1 MALQNI
7 GAGNRDDA
15 FYRYKMPKLITKIEG
30 RGNGI
35 KTNVVNMVDVAKA
48 LARHPAYTTKYF
60 GCELGAQSKFDE
72 KTGTSIVNG
81 AHDTTKLA
89 ALLENF
95 IKKYVQC
102 YGCGNP
108 ETEVVITKTQLIT
121 LKCAACGFLSD
132 VDMRDKLT
140 TFILKNPPEQKKG
153 GKKDRALRRAEKERL
168 KEGEAADEQLKKL
181 KREAL
186 KKSKSVSDDKTA
198 PKKKHGSDDEEFSP
212 SASQA
217 DEEET
222 LGDEEDDVQ
231 WSTDTSAEAAQRRI
245 LEQLTTATS
254 EMVILGNGVDKS
266 EASPR
271 AKTPKDTPSSKP
283 KLLKKTSSKKSEPDE
298 DSKDPESPK
307 AEEPSPREKLVN
319 DFRQCLK
326 KGMTPAQLAVHLQ
339 SKVKPK
345 SEAMDAYFVALFEGC
360 GKGLHKEISKKKS
373 YLDAA
378 VQDEVSQKELLS
390 AIESFCSDL
399 PANASKEIALL
410 LKVLYDEEILEEE
423 QILFWYDAVPAAA
436 NGSVAVSKGA
446 SVRKSAR
453 PFVDWLRSAE
463 AESEEDDEE

>member
-15 FYRYKMPKLITKIEG
+15 FYRYKMPKLVTKIEG

-60 GCELGAQSKFDE
+60 GCELGAQSKYDE

-108 ETEVVITKTQLIT
+108 ETEVLITKTQLIT
-121 LKCAACGFLSD
+121 LKCAACGYLSD

-168 KEGEAADEQLKKL
+168 KEGEAADEQMKRL
-181 KREAL
+181 KREAS
-186 KKSKSVSDDKTA
+186 KKSKGGSDDKA
-198 PKKKHGSDDEEFSP
+198 AKKKQGSDDEEVSP

-217 DEEET
+217 DEEENA
-222 LGDEEDDVQ
+222 GDEDDGVQ
-231 WSTDTSAEAAQRRI
+231 WATDTSAEAAQRRI
-245 LEQLTTATS
+245 MEQLTTATS
-254 EMVILGNGVDKS
+254 EMVILGNGEDKS

-271 AKTPKDTPSSKP
+271 AKTAKEAPSSKL
-283 KLLKKTSSKKSEPDE
+283 KTLKKSSSKKSEVEESLPD
-298 DSKDPESPK
+298 SPK
-307 AEEPSPREKLVN
+307 EEEPSPQEKLVN

-326 KGMTPAQLAVHLQ
+326 KGMTPAQVVAHLQ
-339 SKVKPK
+339 SKGEPK
-345 SEAMDAYFVALFEGC
+345 KEAMEALFVALFEGC
-360 GKGLHKEISKKKS
+360 GKGLHKEIAKKKT

-378 VQDEVSQKELLS
+378 VQDESAQKDLLS
-390 AIESFCSDL
+390 AIETFCSEL

-423 QILFWYDAVPAAA
+423 QILLWYEAGDGAGDGPKRAA
-436 NGSVAVSKGA
+436 
-446 SVRKSAR
+446 VRKSAR

-463 AESEEDDEE
+463 AESEEEDEE